1 MTDKKITSIPYP
13 KIILKGDWS
22 GIVYAITTDEGD
34 LDRHKETVEEAID
47 SIKNEFNEKN
57 HMSVSLRE
65 VKRELVWSNAD
76 LGMYCTLIEFRIR
89 DSY

>member
-1 MTDKKITSIPYP
+1 MITRIPYP
-13 KIILKGDWS
+13 TIILKGDRS

-34 LDRHKETVEEAID
+34 IDRHKAAVEEAVD
-47 SIKNEFNEKN
+47 SIKNEFDKKN

-76 LGMYCTLIEFRIR
+76 RDMYCTLIDFRIR

>member
-1 MTDKKITSIPYP
+1 MRDAKITRIPYP
-13 KIILKGDWS
+13 RIILKGDWS

-34 LDRHKETVEEAID
+34 IDRHKAAVEEAVD
-47 SIKNEFNEKN
+47 SIKNESDKKN
-57 HMSVSLRE
+57 RMSVSLRE

-76 LGMYCTLIEFRIR
+76 HDMYCTLIGFKIR